1 MNRNEALRARGG
13 CSVWDC
19 EEPIFA
25 ESLCSKHQMVDHNI
39 VAFKP
44 TVLEP
49 MPRSVH
55 KAKRTRRFSPGRT
68 TIGPAQ
74 SNPQRSTSSAHRS
87 DSTLIHPA
95 NTITEVPAFARQFPK
110 QDSGHILGHPASPV
124 TRPMISKQVRA
135 ATEFLPSYPSAIMTR
150 STLSEPREPYFAL
163 RPDQNHAAYA
173 HQSRN
178 RDAPAG
184 QYAPPNVIPRKHLAL
199 IGGLVDVDDGFMPNL
214 NFPIAPSTTLPS
226 NSSGTGTGIKGPPT
240 AIPSSRAG
248 DSNLEESISIS
259 VAQTP
264 GRRKPESTNPNR
276 REGPTI
282 HVFQKSDHIFQSKE
296 NIPIHISPLKRKADP
311 SDTLPRIKDTS
322 VEQRGDGRSTLLET
336 ERQTKARNL
345 KQPENIHG
353 SAPPNKSSKYQSYM
367 TSDEQ
372 AANLPRTPRKVQIS
386 NTLVST
392 IETVHTNGRGQL
404 ENHTRV
410 QIEILDS
417 DDETTIHIPQQPQ
430 QPNPPAIAT
439 KGEQNNMA
447 KGPPSTIATDGV
459 IVVDQTVVDQTVVD
473 QTVVVATQAIAEERK
488 KDKIRTFDSEAFDA
502 MIYRQS
508 TLRPPRGVTL
518 QAPARPKTPVQNPAI
533 EYQRQY
539 LSINPAIHL
548 PYNRSE
554 EWHAKKAL
562 EIQAR
567 RGRKAWFGK
576 VIERRR
582 WLRAKEKAEED
593 ERNAAKE
600 SNQKLSRVDPQPW
613 SCNRVLDF
621 GDVPHEELPE
631 DVLQNPAWVKAC
643 AWHRE
648 NYAKRVFRERAAK
661 NANREAWDQAERAL
675 EDAKLALQKSR
686 GP

>member
-44 TVLEP
+44 PSLEQ

-68 TIGPAQ
+68 TIGPTQ

-87 DSTLIHPA
+87 DSTLIHG
-95 NTITEVPAFARQFPK
+95 TEMPAFARQFPK
-110 QDSGHILGHPASPV
+110 QDSGHNLGHSASPV
-124 TRPMISKQVRA
+124 PTRPMMSKQIRA
-135 ATEFLPSYPSAIMTR
+135 ATEFLPASYASAAMAR

-163 RPDQNHAAYA
+163 RPDQGHSAYV
-173 HQSRN
+173 HQSRS
-178 RDAPAG
+178 RDSPTG
-184 QYAPPNVIPRKHLAL
+184 QYVPPNTFPRKHLAL
-199 IGGLVDVDDGFMPNL
+199 IGGLVDVDDGFPPNS
-214 NFPIAPSTTLPS
+214 NFPNAPSTTLPS
-226 NSSGTGTGIKGPPT
+226 NSFGTNTGIKGPSM
-240 AIPSSRAG
+240 AISSSQAG
-248 DSNLEESISIS
+248 DTSLEESISIT

-264 GRRKPESTNPNR
+264 SRRKPESSNNNR

-282 HVFQKSDHIFQSKE
+282 HVYQKSDHIFQSKE
-296 NIPIHISPLKRKADP
+296 NIPIHISPLKRKADI
-311 SDTLPRIKDTS
+311 SDTLPKIKDSS
-322 VEQRGDGRSTLLET
+322 VEQKGEGRPTLLEI
-336 ERQTKARNL
+336 ERQIRARNPN
-345 KQPENIHG
+345 QSENTHG
-353 SAPPNKSSKYQSYM
+353 GPPPIKPAQYQSHM
-367 TSDEQ
+367 PLDEQ
-372 AANLPRTPRKVQIS
+372 SANQPRTPRKVQTS
-386 NTLVST
+386 NTLIST
-392 IETVHTNGRGQL
+392 IETVRTNGRGQL

-417 DDETTIHIPQQPQ
+417 DDETTIHVPQQPQ
-430 QPNPPAIAT
+430 QPEPLAITSEQRNIPNRPPCT
-439 KGEQNNMA
+439 TG
-447 KGPPSTIATDGV
+447 TDSV
-459 IVVDQTVVDQTVVD
+459 IVIDQTVVDHTVL
-473 QTVVVATQAIAEERK
+473 VATQAIAEERK
-488 KDKIRTFDSEAFDA
+488 KGKIHVFDSEAFDA

-508 TLRPPRGVTL
+508 ALRPPRGVTL
-518 QAPARPKTPVQNPAI
+518 QAPTRPKTPVQNSSI
-533 EYQRQY
+533 EYRRQY
-539 LSINPAIHL
+539 LPINPAIHL

-600 SNQKLSRVDPQPW
+600 SSQKLSRLDPQPW
-613 SCNRVLDF
+613 SYNRVLDF

-648 NYAKRVFRERAAK
+648 NHAKRVFRERAAK
-661 NANREAWDQAERAL
+661 NANRAAWDQAKRIM
-675 EDAKLALQKSR
+675 EDAKLASQKSR
-686 GP
+686 AP